1 MLGDGGAQVSAP
13 MHVNDHTWHTLNEI
27 TVLYIRSYA
36 MKIYLDGSPLHI
48 AVHGLRAGSGP
59 LN

>member
-27 TVLYIRSYA
+27 TVLYIRSYV
-36 MKIYLDGSPLHI
+36 M
-48 AVHGLRAGSGP
+48 
-59 LN
+59 